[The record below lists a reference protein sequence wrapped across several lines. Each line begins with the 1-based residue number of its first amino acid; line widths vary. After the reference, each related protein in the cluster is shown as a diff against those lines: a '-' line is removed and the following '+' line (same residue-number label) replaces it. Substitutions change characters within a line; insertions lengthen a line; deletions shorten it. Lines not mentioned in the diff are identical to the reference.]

1 MYQYSESVLTTRE
14 TSYEAAADQCAEAL
28 VLTTMLSFFS
38 IDDIYRVLFCADTV
52 VEGAEH
58 TEGDDGTS
66 WRSLVSSQQTVDAY
80 KIEECFAVLQKYALV
95 QWKADQWSYA
105 MHKLVH
111 AWGYDLL
118 SVEELNKYSQ
128 VAFELVVGT
137 VEMAK
142 AYGRG
147 PEDNLRRMPRDRQL
161 SSVDWCSRHSR
172 SLHGRPDRQL
182 SRR

>member
-80 KIEECFAVLQKYALV
+80 KIEECLCSGRRTNGVMRCTSWCMLGATTCFW
-95 QWKADQWSYA
+95 WKS
-105 MHKLVH
+105 
-111 AWGYDLL
+111 
-118 SVEELNKYSQ
+118 
-128 VAFELVVGT
+128 
-137 VEMAK
+137 
-142 AYGRG
+142 
-147 PEDNLRRMPRDRQL
+147 
-161 SSVDWCSRHSR
+161 
-172 SLHGRPDRQL
+172 
-182 SRR
+182 

>member
-1 MYQYSESVLTTRE
+1 
-14 TSYEAAADQCAEAL
+14 
-28 VLTTMLSFFS
+28 
-38 IDDIYRVLFCADTV
+38 
-52 VEGAEH
+52 
-58 TEGDDGTS
+58 
-66 WRSLVSSQQTVDAY
+66 
-80 KIEECFAVLQKYALV
+80 
-95 QWKADQWSYA
+95 

-118 SVEELNKYSQ
+118 LVEELNKYSQ

-137 VEMAK
+137 VEMVK

-161 SSVDWCSRHSR
+161 SSVDWCSRQSR